1 VAATLAAPFAIG
13 VAEYTEDHHP
23 SSPSLDQPDLAA
35 DATVEPTPSD
45 KPNVMNY
52 QTSEHA
58 LRADA
63 PAPTV
68 TVTVTATPSANP
80 SDDSKAPDAQESA
93 QNDKDKPKGHVGRHR
108 KPEANPAAADE
119 AAAKKKHKPHRH
131 HHEPHHKHHND
142 HDDGKR
148 QGSVNTL
155 VGNILEPV
163 QGILG

>member
-13 VAEYTEDHHP
+13 VAEYSEDPHP

-52 QTSEHA
+52 QTSEYA
-58 LRADA
+58 RRADA

-68 TVTVTATPSANP
+68 TVTVTATPSASP
-80 SDDSKAPDAQESA
+80 SDDSRAPDAQESA
-93 QNDKDKPKGHVGRHR
+93 QNEKYKQKGLVGRHR

-119 AAAKKKHKPHRH
+119 AAAKKKHKPHH
-131 HHEPHHKHHND
+131 HHHPKP
-142 HDDGKR
+142 HDDDKR
-148 QGSVNTL
+148 QGSVSTL

>member
-13 VAEYTEDHHP
+13 VAAYAADHHP
-23 SSPSLDQPDLAA
+23 SSPSLDQPDLTA

-52 QTSEHA
+52 QTSEYA
-58 LRADA
+58 RRADA

-80 SDDSKAPDAQESA
+80 LDDSRATDAQESA
-93 QNDKDKPKGHVGRHR
+93 QNEKDEQKRLAGRHR

-119 AAAKKKHKPHRH
+119 AAAKKKHKPHH
-131 HHEPHHKHHND
+131 HHHHKPHND
-142 HDDGKR
+142 HDADGTR
-148 QGSVNTL
+148 QGSVSTL

-163 QGILG
+163 PGLLG